1 MKKESLNNNQ
11 NSLISYEIGLFY
23 ISIIT
28 VCTP

>member
-1 MKKESLNNNQ
+1 MKGHLPNKNP
-11 NSLISYEIGLFY
+11 NSLISDEIGLFY